1 MFISKNNYYLYI
13 ENTKTLN
20 LSLIKKR
27 NKFIIIYRNNNKH
40 ENIDQLKRFR
50 NECKK
55 RSIKF
60 YIANNL
66 HTAVNCKADGLY
78 ISSYNKRHYNVRFI
92 ENSFKIIGSAHN
104 RKEIHEKK
112 NQGCKIIVLSRL
124 FKTDY
129 PNKHTF
135 LGVLKFNLAK
145 GNFKEDL
152 VPLGGIKNK
161 NLNLLRLVKAN
172 SFAILSEIKKKPA
185 IIRRLF

>member
-1 MFISKNNYYLYI
+1 MFVSKNNYYLYI

-27 NKFIIIYRNNNKH
+27 NKFIIIYRNNSNH
-40 ENIDQLKRFR
+40 ENINQLKKFR
-50 NECKK
+50 DECKK
-55 RSIKF
+55 RSIEF

-66 HTAVNCKADGLY
+66 RAAVKCKADGLY
-78 ISSYNKRHYNVRFI
+78 ISSYNKKHYNIPFI
-92 ENSFKIIGSAHN
+92 ENSLKIIGSAHN
-104 RKEIHEKK
+104 RKEIYEKK

-129 PNKHTF
+129 PNKHTY
-135 LGVLKFNLAK
+135 LGVVKFNLTK
-145 GNFKEDL
+145 KNFKEEL
-152 VPLGGIKNK
+152 VPLGGIRSK
-161 NLNLLRLVKAN
+161 NLNLLKLIKAN

>member
-27 NKFIIIYRNNNKH
+27 NKFVIIYRNNNNS

-55 RSIKF
+55 RSIEF

-66 HTAVNCKADGLY
+66 HIAIKCKADGLY
-78 ISSYNKRHYNVRFI
+78 ISSYNKKHYNVPFLG
-92 ENSFKIIGSAHN
+92 NPLKIIGSAHN
-104 RKEIHEKK
+104 RKEIYEKK
-112 NQGCKIIVLSRL
+112 NQGCKTIVLSRL

-129 PNKHTF
+129 PNKHTY
-135 LGVLKFNLAK
+135 LGVVKFNLAK
-145 GNFKEDL
+145 ENCKEDL

-161 NLNLLRLVKAN
+161 NLNSLRLVKAN